1 MTLQLD
7 PATVIERGDLWTLAL
22 NRNQNLL
29 GKTMIVLERPCTA
42 VTDVDQAEWLALQP
56 EIRRVVAALSSLFE
70 PDQFNFAF
78 LMNVDAQVHLHVVPR
93 YASARRWFGR
103 DFSDPDWGG
112 PFGHAHHQLVADE
125 LVALTSEIQSALPE
139 AASTA

>member
-1 MTLQLD
+1 MALNLD
-7 PATVIERGDLWTLAL
+7 PATVIEEGDLWTIAL

-42 VTDVDQAEWLALQP
+42 VADVDQAEWLALQL
-56 EIRRVVAALSSLFE
+56 EIRRVVAALRSLFE

-93 YASARRWFGR
+93 YASARRWSGW
-103 DFSDPDWGG
+103 DFTDPDWGG
-112 PFGHAHHQLVADE
+112 PFGNEQHQLDVEKLAV
-125 LVALTSEIQSALPE
+125 LASEVRSALSE
-139 AASTA
+139 ATSTT